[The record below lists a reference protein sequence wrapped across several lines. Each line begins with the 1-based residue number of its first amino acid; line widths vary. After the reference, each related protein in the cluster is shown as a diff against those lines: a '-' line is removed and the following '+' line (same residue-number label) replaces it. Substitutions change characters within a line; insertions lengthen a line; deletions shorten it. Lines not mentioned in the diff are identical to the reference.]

1 MNSDIRKE
9 QRVLKTLDA
18 LSKVGITPIIFSHT
32 KSFDNAICFPLPV
45 IERKAKHLNYPVLI
59 RKVFSL
65 VFRVSIKVNEIL
77 NRYFNYDSKIIA
89 EQILTAL
96 LPYNEN
102 IPVVVTH
109 HLKNLPI
116 GSTVADQLGAK
127 LIFNAHEYYPEQF
140 TEYEGWEQQRDSLN
154 RIGHDFLNKCYMVF
168 NVCQGIMDRYE
179 RVFSLKPEQQILV
192 TNATRYYELKP
203 SEVGEVIKLIHH
215 GIANRNRQLELMIS
229 VADKVPKD
237 KFEFYFMLVPS
248 PYDTAYFE
256 QLKAEI
262 EKRSNCF
269 LLEPV
274 PTTEIAPSISKFDLG
289 FYLYNNKEN
298 FNMQH
303 YLPNKLYEFIQA
315 RLGVVIG
322 PYVEMKRVVD
332 DYKIGIVVGD
342 NDVDK
347 VAEVLATISKEDVV
361 GYKRNTISA
370 AVALKGENEID
381 KMAAV
386 FTKISA

>member
-1 MNSDIRKE
+1 
-9 QRVLKTLDA
+9 
-18 LSKVGITPIIFSHT
+18 
-32 KSFDNAICFPLPV
+32 
-45 IERKAKHLNYPVLI
+45 
-59 RKVFSL
+59 
-65 VFRVSIKVNEIL
+65 
-77 NRYFNYDSKIIA
+77 
-89 EQILTAL
+89 
-96 LPYNEN
+96 
-102 IPVVVTH
+102 
-109 HLKNLPI
+109 
-116 GSTVADQLGAK
+116 
-127 LIFNAHEYYPEQF
+127 
-140 TEYEGWEQQRDSLN
+140 
-154 RIGHDFLNKCYMVF
+154 
-168 NVCQGIMDRYE
+168 
-179 RVFSLKPEQQILV
+179 
-192 TNATRYYELKP
+192 
-203 SEVGEVIKLIHH
+203 
-215 GIANRNRQLELMIS
+215 
-229 VADKVPKD
+229 
-237 KFEFYFMLVPS
+237 
-248 PYDTAYFE
+248 
-256 QLKAEI
+256 
-262 EKRSNCF
+262 
-269 LLEPV
+269 
-274 PTTEIAPSISKFDLG
+274 